1 MAGTLEPGTLP
12 LGVFFCLFP
21 PEILPFISGLLGEGT
36 LTINTSQYF
45 PILPQYFQGF
55 WMPSI
60 LVYFPYVVYIT
71 IIVKIFGLFIYD
83 LRFSR
88 GNIFGRCLR

>member
-1 MAGTLEPGTLP
+1 MAGTLEPGTHP

-45 PILPQYFQGF
+45 QGF
-55 WMPSI
+55 GMPSI
-60 LVYFPYVVYIT
+60 LVYFPYIVYIT

-88 GNIFGRCLR
+88 RNIFGRCLR